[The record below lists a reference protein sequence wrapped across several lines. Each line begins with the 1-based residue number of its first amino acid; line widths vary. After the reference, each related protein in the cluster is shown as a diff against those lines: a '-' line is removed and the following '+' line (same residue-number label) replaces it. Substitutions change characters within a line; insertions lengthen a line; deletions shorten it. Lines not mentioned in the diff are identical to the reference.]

1 MINASLILIGY
12 LVLLFGFVLS
22 AGFYNERLLWILAA
36 DFFLLLAVVFKS
48 KLFFRAPFSFDSV
61 LILTFAVNMLLYVS
75 LFGGIY
81 MEGGWAQELM
91 RYLLPAAL
99 VSGGIFLFDFG
110 KRTEVVFRLTF
121 LLLVVI
127 GLVWRVMMLVSSPAP
142 RIDTFDLLRLGP
154 KYLLEGKNPYEGS
167 YTPMY
172 AGVTSDYYSYSPFTL
187 YLFAPADLMFGDPR
201 VIYIAADLVVVL
213 LMFRLLASQKVAK
226 YLLPLVYFYHP
237 ARSFIHEQAWMDPL
251 IFLSLVL
258 LVYAGIKQGVWARFS
273 FVFLGLFLGMKHTM
287 VILAPLFW
295 FSKKAGAKITL
306 GALVFIALAFAPF
319 VVWSPG
325 AFWDDMVK
333 FYLDYPARLDSLTV
347 NSYLVRNFNLSLP
360 LPLAASFWVGLMVL
374 LIRRKAVLWW
384 SFILG
389 VAVFLFA
396 FFLFNKLAFVN
407 YYFLLSSIL
416 LLSAALATVDK

>member
-1 MINASLILIGY
+1 MTNASLILIGY

-22 AGFYNERLLWILAA
+22 AGFYNERLLWILIA
-36 DFFLLLAVVFKS
+36 DFLFLALLVFKS
-48 KLFFRAPFSFDSV
+48 KLFSRVFFPFDTV
-61 LILTFAVNMLLYVS
+61 LILTFVVNILLYVS

-99 VSGGIFLFDFG
+99 FSAGLYLFDFG
-110 KRTEVVFRLTF
+110 RRTEVVFRLTF

-142 RIDTFDLLRLGP
+142 SIDTFDLLRQGP
-154 KYLLEGKNPYEGS
+154 RNFLEGKNPYEES
-167 YTPMY
+167 YTSMY
-172 AGVTSDYYSYSPFTL
+172 AGIIPNYYSYSPFTL
-187 YLFAPADLMFGDPR
+187 YLFAPADLVFGDPR
-201 VIYIAADLVVVL
+201 VTYIVVDLIVVL
-213 LMFRLLASQKVAK
+213 LMFRLLSGQKMAK
-226 YLLPLVYFYHP
+226 FLLPLMYFYHP
-237 ARSFIHEQAWMDPL
+237 SRSFIHEQAWMDPL
-251 IFLSLVL
+251 IFLALVL
-258 LVYAGIKQGVWARFS
+258 LVYTGITKGMLARFS

-306 GALVFIALAFAPF
+306 GALVFIAVAFAPF

-325 AFWDDMVK
+325 AFWEDMVK
-333 FYLDYPARLDSLTV
+333 FYIDYPARIDSLTV
-347 NSYLVRNFNLSLP
+347 NSYLARNFNLSLP
-360 LPLAASFWVGLMVL
+360 LPLAGVFGGGLMFL

-389 VAVFLFA
+389 VAVFLLA

-407 YYFLLSSIL
+407 YYFLVSSLL
-416 LLSAALATVDK
+416 LLSASLARVDK

>member
-1 MINASLILIGY
+1 MINPSLILVGY
-12 LVLLFGFVLS
+12 LILLFGFVLS
-22 AGFYNERLLWILAA
+22 AGFYNERLLWILVA
-36 DFFLLLAVVFKS
+36 DFFLLLAIVFKS
-48 KLFFRAPFSFDSV
+48 KLFLKVPFSFDTV
-61 LILTFAVNMLLYVS
+61 LILTFVVNILLYVS

-99 VSGGIFLFDFG
+99 FSAGLYLFDFG
-110 KRTEVVFRLTF
+110 RRTEVVFRLTF
-121 LLLVVI
+121 LLLVVT

-142 RIDTFDLLRLGP
+142 RIDTFDLLRQGP
-154 KYLLEGKNPYEGS
+154 RNFLEGKNPYEEN
-167 YTPMY
+167 YTQLYGGITPN
-172 AGVTSDYYSYSPFTL
+172 YYSYSPFTL

-201 VIYIAADLVVVL
+201 VTYIAADLLVVL
-213 LMFRLLASQKVAK
+213 LMFRLLVSVKVAK
-226 YLLPLVYFYHP
+226 YLLPLMYFYHP

-251 IFLSLVL
+251 IFLALVL
-258 LVYAGIKQGVWARFS
+258 LVYTGITKGVLARFS
-273 FVFLGLFLGMKHTM
+273 FVFIGLFLGMKHTM

-295 FSKKAGAKITL
+295 FSKKAGAKITI
-306 GALVFIALAFAPF
+306 GALVFIAVAFAPF

-325 AFWDDMVK
+325 AFWEDMVK
-333 FYLDYPARLDSLTV
+333 FYIDYPARIDSLTV
-347 NSYLVRNFNLSLP
+347 NSYLARNFNLSLP
-360 LPLAASFWVGLMVL
+360 LPLAGVFGGGLMFL

-407 YYFLLSSIL
+407 YYFLVSSLL
-416 LLSAALATVDK
+416 LLSASLAAIDK